1 MTTNKTDA
9 KGFGLHRTV
18 ANSPFLY
25 ISDNHEWRPAPFA
38 VLLLESE
45 AGTPEGSWDE
55 P

>member
-9 KGFGLHRTV
+9 KGFGLQRTV

-25 ISDNHEWRPAPFA
+25 ISDKHEWGASPFA
-38 VLLLESE
+38 VLSVESKV
-45 AGTPEGSWDE
+45 GTPEGSWDE